1 MTFLELVQA
10 VEHGLGSHQLP
21 LRSGARG
28 LTDLVD
34 ASALHP
40 DLMRRVLAAVFAA
53 NHCRRLT
60 DPVERT
66 ATLDALG
73 SIRCEIQEAPSSD
86 IDVCRTLDEFCAV
99 VTALFTDND
108 VTGETDAPSVPVGTG
123 DGANVIP
130 LDSARRFGRI
140 RRDRA

>member
-21 LRSGARG
+21 LRSDARG

-40 DLMRRVLAAVFAA
+40 DLMRRLLGAVFAA

-60 DPVERT
+60 DPVERS

-73 SIRCEIQEAPSSD
+73 SIRCEILEAPASD
-86 IDVCRTLDEFCAV
+86 IDVCRSLDEFCAV
-99 VTALFTDND
+99 VTARFAGDD
-108 VTGETDAPSVPVGTG
+108 VSGETDAPSGPAGSG
-123 DGANVIP
+123 DGGNVIT
-130 LDSARRFGRI
+130 LDSARRPGRF
-140 RRDRA
+140 RRGRA